1 MTGGAPT
8 RLLAVVHTEEEFD
21 WRAPFSRDARA
32 TTHLAELDRAQTVFE
47 RHGLKPLYVVD
58 DPVARDP
65 AGVAKLA
72 GWRDAGRAV
81 IGAHLHPWVS
91 PPFEE
96 PLGPYW
102 SYPGNLPAAL
112 EEAKLAQLTALIE
125 AAFGERPRHYVA
137 GRYGFGPNTA
147 GILAHLGYAVDL
159 SPSPA
164 YDFTADGGPDYD
176 GYGLAPRQLG
186 AVLQIPHTSA
196 HTGALARSRGGRRL
210 ARQSGVL
217 GHTLRRAMARAGVYR
232 RLRLSPEG
240 ADLAALRTLTRH
252 ALAERQPFLVLSFHS
267 PSIVPGFTP
276 YVRTAADLDRFLE
289 TLDRYI
295 AWALRTGRVEAGD
308 PEGVVSGF
316 PASRSRPDDHP
327 TL

>member
-1 MTGGAPT
+1 MSAAAPT

-21 WRAPFSRDARA
+21 WTAPFSRAARA
-32 TTHLAELDRAQTVFE
+32 TTHLAELDRAQAIFD
-47 RHGLKPLYVVD
+47 RYGLKPLYVVD

-72 GWRDAGRAV
+72 AWRDAGRAV

-96 PLGPYW
+96 PLGPFW

-112 EEAKLAQLTALIE
+112 EEAKLARLTALIE

-147 GILAHLGYAVDL
+147 AILERLGIAVDL
-159 SPSPA
+159 SPSPGF
-164 YDFTADGGPDYD
+164 DFTADGGPDY
-176 GYGLAPRQLG
+176 GALGLAPRRLG
-186 AVLQIPHTSA
+186 ALLQIPHTSA
-196 HTGALARSRGGRRL
+196 QVGALAGGPLGRRL
-210 ARQSGVL
+210 ARL
-217 GHTLRRAMARAGVYR
+217 GGPVGRGLRAATARARLRR

-240 ADLAALRTLTRH
+240 AELAALRALTRH
-252 ALAERQPFLVLSFHS
+252 ALADGQPFLVLSFHS

-276 YVRTAADLDRFLE
+276 YVRTRGDLERFLA
-289 TLDRYI
+289 TLERYI
-295 AWALRTGRVEAGD
+295 AWALGTARIEAGD
-308 PEGVVSGF
+308 PAELAATD
-316 PASRSRPDDHP
+316 PAARPG
-327 TL
+327 